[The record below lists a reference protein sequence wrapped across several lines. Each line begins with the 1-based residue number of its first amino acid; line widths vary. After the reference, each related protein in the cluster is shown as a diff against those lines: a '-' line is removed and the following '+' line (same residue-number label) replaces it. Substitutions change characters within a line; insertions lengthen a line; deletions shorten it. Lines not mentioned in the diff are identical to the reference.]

1 MQGEPEWI
9 QVNTVNQSRILIV
22 EDEQSILEAVSYA
35 LQSEGYCAVAVQT
48 GTEAL
53 QWLSDNRPDL
63 VILDVGLPDISGFD
77 LFNRIRTGDTPPVIF
92 LTARDGEVDRVA
104 GLEMGADDYV
114 TKPFSPRELTA
125 RVRAVLRRT
134 ALGRE
139 TERVERESGFPFRV
153 DTERRIIAYHGEP
166 VSLSR
171 CAYGILEM
179 MIRRPGRVFS
189 RRQLMEAVWDVP
201 DVSDERT
208 VDTHVRMIRSAL
220 REIRE
225 EPDPIVTH
233 RGVGYALREDW

>member
-1 MQGEPEWI
+1 MSQPK
-9 QVNTVNQSRILIV
+9 ILIV

-35 LQSEGYCAVAVQT
+35 LQSEGYCPVAVQT
-48 GTEAL
+48 GSEAL
-53 QWLSDNRPDL
+53 QWMSEGRADL
-63 VILDVGLPDISGFD
+63 VILDVGLPDMSGFD
-77 LFNRIRTGDTPPVIF
+77 LFNRIRAYDSVAVIF

-125 RVRAVLRRT
+125 RVRAVLRR
-134 ALGRE
+134 AGSRAG
-139 TERVERESGFPFRV
+139 TESAEAVAGFPFRV
-153 DTERRIIAYHGEP
+153 DGERRVMTYFGQP

-171 CAYGILEM
+171 FAYGILEM
-179 MIRRPGRVFS
+179 MIRRPGHVFS

-208 VDTHVRMIRSAL
+208 VDTHIRIIRSVL
-220 REIRE
+220 HEIRE
-225 EPDPIVTH
+225 KPDPIITH

>member
-1 MQGEPEWI
+1 MQVEPEWI
-9 QVNTVNQSRILIV
+9 QGNTVDQTSILIV

-35 LQSEGYCAVAVQT
+35 LQSEGYCPVAIRT

-53 QWLSDNRPDL
+53 EWMSGNRPDL

-77 LFNRIRTGDTPPVIF
+77 LFNRMRTGDGPPVIF
-92 LTARDGEVDRVA
+92 LTARDSEVDRVA

-125 RVRAVLRRT
+125 RVRAVLRRAT
-134 ALGRE
+134 VQPEAAP
-139 TERVERESGFPFRV
+139 VERASGFPFRV
-153 DTERRIIAYHGEP
+153 DADRRVITYLGKP

-179 MIRRPGRVFS
+179 MIRRPGRVYS
-189 RRQLMEAVWDVP
+189 RQQLMEAVWDVP

-208 VDTHVRMIRSAL
+208 VDAHIRMIRSAL
-220 REIRE
+220 KSIRE